1 MQRIQRAVSATGIG
15 LLTWLTMGTA
25 FAQQPS
31 TRDTGQQPSSA
42 DQEQQPSRT
51 GQMPSSTVGEIMT
64 ASATVQK
71 VDLQKHEVS
80 LKDAQGNEF
89 MLDVPEG
96 VTRLDNVKPG
106 DKVTV
111 TYKQS
116 LALALKKGGSLT
128 PTETQMAARKAGNLP
143 GGMAGKQITAS
154 VKVVKVDPEANKITI
169 KDNQGKTD
177 TINVSDPQLQ
187 SQMKDIKP
195 GDRIQASYTEA
206 VAMSVTPKTKEQP

>member
-31 TRDTGQQPSSA
+31 AKDTGQPSAKDTGQQPS
-42 DQEQQPSRT
+42 T

-71 VDLQKHEVS
+71 VDVKKRDVS

-89 MLDVPEG
+89 VVNVPED
-96 VTRLDNVKPG
+96 VTRLENVKKG

-116 LALALKKGGSLT
+116 LALSLKKGGAMT
-128 PTETQMAARKAGNLP
+128 PSETQMAERQAGNLP
-143 GGMAGKQITAS
+143 GGGAGRQITAS
-154 VKVVKVDPEANKITI
+154 VKVMKVDPEANKITV
-169 KDNQGKTD
+169 KDADGKTD

-187 SQMKDIKP
+187 SQMKEIKP
-195 GDRIQASYTEA
+195 GDRIQATYTQA
-206 VAMSVTPKTKEQP
+206 VAMSVQPKNKEQP